1 VLVYISFTVV
11 MAGGAY
17 REIEHICTVFYTL
30 GYDNSRVTTSM
41 GNVIFN
47 PHNLWQN

>member
-1 VLVYISFTVV
+1 

-47 PHNLWQN
+47 PHNL